1 LLQVYKL
8 IPVQDFFKGCLC
20 FVGVEKNILEVLV
33 LVLLVNLVTAARTVA
48 GEVAANVTVIS
59 FFAS

>member
-1 LLQVYKL
+1 
-8 IPVQDFFKGCLC
+8 
-20 FVGVEKNILEVLV
+20 VEKNILEVLV